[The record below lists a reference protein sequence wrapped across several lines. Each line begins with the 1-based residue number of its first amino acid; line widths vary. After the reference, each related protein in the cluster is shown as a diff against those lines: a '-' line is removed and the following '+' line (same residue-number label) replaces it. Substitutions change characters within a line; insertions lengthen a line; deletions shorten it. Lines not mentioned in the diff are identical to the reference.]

1 MRSQLNLS
9 LFNGRFGLLFYLFA
23 FGLGLAG
30 CQTNTTQT
38 ADSTPPADEQPVP
51 SPCEG
56 LSLQKLE
63 LRAIELLDQGESEPA
78 HAILE
83 CTLEQHPNSRKAKT
97 LREQLD
103 ADPVSYLGRRN
114 YPYTVQSSDTLSKIA
129 QDRLGSPLKFVI
141 LARYNGIAVPANLVA
156 GQTIKIPGEESEY
169 QAGEQPQESVTVP
182 VPVPTEPPPSEPTE
196 VIPAGTAGEFRDQA
210 VARENAG
217 DLEQAY
223 ALVSKAKDADPSLE
237 NIDDDYSRIKNA
249 LITELEEKAY
259 SLEFSGSKEEALAN
273 WERILEIDPRNIQA
287 QLSRSRL
294 TTQ

>member
-9 LFNGRFGLLFYLFA
+9 LFNGRFGLLFCLFA

-30 CQTNTTQT
+30 CQTSPTQP
-38 ADSTPPADEQPVP
+38 ADSIPPADEQPEP
-51 SPCEG
+51 SPCES
-56 LSLQKLE
+56 LSLRQLE

-78 HAILE
+78 RAVLE
-83 CTLEQHPNSRKAKT
+83 CTLEKHPNSRKAKT

-156 GQTIKIPGEESEY
+156 GQTIKIPGEESTY
-169 QAGEQPQESVTVP
+169 QAGEQPQEPVTVP
-182 VPVPTEPPPSEPTE
+182 VQTEPPPSEPAE
-196 VIPAGTAGEFRDQA
+196 AIPAGTTPGEFRDQA
-210 VARENAG
+210 VASENAG

-237 NIDDDYSRIKNA
+237 SIDDDYSRIKNA
-249 LITELEEKAY
+249 LIAELEEKAY